1 MKKCPFRKRIYV
13 DNTASVWKEHTIITE
28 QHGEFEDCIGK
39 ECMAYTTNIIVIPA
53 TGGRT
58 QEVSICSLCV
68 K

>member
-13 DNTASVWKEHTIITE
+13 DNTTSAWKDTTIITE
-28 QHGEFEDCIGK
+28 QHEEFEDCIGK
-39 ECMAYTTNIIVIPA
+39 GCMAYTTNSIVIPA

-68 K
+68 R